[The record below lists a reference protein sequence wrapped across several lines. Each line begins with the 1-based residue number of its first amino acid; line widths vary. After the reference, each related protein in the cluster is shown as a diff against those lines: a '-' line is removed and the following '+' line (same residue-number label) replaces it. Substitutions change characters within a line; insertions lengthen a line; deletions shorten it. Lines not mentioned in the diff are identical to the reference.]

1 MSLAQLGSLG
11 EFLGFF
17 AVLATLIY
25 LALQTK
31 QARQVA
37 TSQAVRNVMIDF
49 QVIWSTLGE
58 NAQKTEIIRFAIN
71 DWDSISKNEQLI
83 AHSFFI
89 NLLTHLTSA
98 IEQEDK
104 LPELKENIA
113 GWEENILG
121 LLQCEGGRKWY
132 ESCSYLFLPILRD
145 RIDARL
151 SNPASLPPAWTSTM
165 SWWKVEDSEL
175 NAKSS

>member
-71 DWDSISKNEQLI
+71 R
-83 AHSFFI
+83 F
-89 NLLTHLTSA
+89 
-98 IEQEDK
+98 
-104 LPELKENIA
+104 
-113 GWEENILG
+113 
-121 LLQCEGGRKWY
+121 
-132 ESCSYLFLPILRD
+132 
-145 RIDARL
+145 
-151 SNPASLPPAWTSTM
+151 
-165 SWWKVEDSEL
+165 
-175 NAKSS
+175 